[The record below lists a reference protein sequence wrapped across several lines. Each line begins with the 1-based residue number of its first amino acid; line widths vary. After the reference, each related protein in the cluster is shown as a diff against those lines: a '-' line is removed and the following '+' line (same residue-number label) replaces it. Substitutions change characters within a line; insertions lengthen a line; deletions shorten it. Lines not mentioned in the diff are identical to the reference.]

1 MALFASE
8 TWTMRHRL
16 LLTIG
21 TILVVCQLISVFWLW
36 HESKEQIQLL
46 VASAIEGHN
55 NQKHVEHE
63 VREAVASLLIPS
75 LLIVGLALYISL
87 VAVRKITR
95 PLSNLQTELESR
107 TPDNL
112 QPITLTESVPEVTA
126 VTTAINQLV
135 SRLNLTLDRER
146 LFTADVAH
154 ELRTPLAGLRLHL
167 ELMAKVHHVEVGQL
181 IQRLDQMTNSISQLL
196 QLARVGQSFS
206 AGSYQRVLLKED
218 VVEPIRGELES
229 MLEQRQQTLEL
240 ALPDGDDAKDVV
252 VSGDATLL
260 RVVLRNLVE
269 NAHRYSPAGSKIKI
283 AIQAGTTP
291 VMAVEDEGPGIDEA
305 KSGELSK
312 AFVRMDSR
320 YGGIGLGLSI
330 VTRIVQLH
338 DAQFFLHNRQPGPG
352 VRGWIQFPKPSR

>member
-181 IQRLDQMTNSISQLL
+181 IQRLDQLTNSISQLL

-229 MLEQRQQTLEL
+229 MLEQRQQTLAL
-240 ALPDGDDAKDVV
+240 ALPEGDDAKDVV

>member
-63 VREAVASLLIPS
+63 VREAGASLLIPS

-229 MLEQRQQTLEL
+229 MLEQRQQTLAL
-240 ALPDGDDAKDVV
+240 ALPEGDDAKDVV

>member
-95 PLSNLQTELESR
+95 PLSDLQTELESR

-229 MLEQRQQTLEL
+229 MLEQRQQTLAL
-240 ALPDGDDAKDVV
+240 ALPEGDDAKDVV

>member
-36 HESKEQIQLL
+36 QESKEQIQLL

-229 MLEQRQQTLEL
+229 MLEQRQQTLAL
-240 ALPDGDDAKDVV
+240 ALPEGDDAKDVV

>member
-112 QPITLTESVPEVTA
+112 QPITLRESVPEVTA

-229 MLEQRQQTLEL
+229 MLEQRQQTLAL
-240 ALPDGDDAKDVV
+240 ALPEGDDAKDVV